1 MPRLYEV
8 PTHLNVEDILLL
20 GLTPRQLVRLAAF
33 TSLAYGLWDQVTVIP
48 PVPRVLAA
56 GLLALIG
63 ALVALVQPGGR
74 PLDQWAFA
82 GLAYALAPRRFTWR
96 PPEPEIAVWRVADGS
111 GWVEL
116 SPALGWGEAGTT
128 ETLEDEDN
136 PQVPAGRRRRL
147 ALPWNQP

>member
-1 MPRLYEV
+1 MPRIYEV
-8 PTHLNVEDILLL
+8 PTHLNVEDTLLL

-82 GLAYALAPRRFTWR
+82 GLAYALAPRCFTWR
-96 PPEPEIAVWRVADGS
+96 RPDPEAAAWRLVDGT
-111 GWVEL
+111 GWVDL

-136 PQVPAGRRRRL
+136 DQVPAGRRRRL
-147 ALPWNQP
+147 ALPWNRP

>member
-1 MPRLYEV
+1 MPRIYEV
-8 PTHLNVEDILLL
+8 PTHLNVEDTLLL

-74 PLDQWAFA
+74 PLDQWVFA
-82 GLAYALAPRRFTWR
+82 GLAYALAPHCFTWR
-96 PPEPEIAVWRVADGS
+96 RPDPEAAAWRLVDGT
-111 GWVEL
+111 GWVDL
-116 SPALGWGEAGTT
+116 SPALGWGDGEIAEA
-128 ETLEDEDN
+128 LEDEEDD
-136 PQVPAGRRRRL
+136 PAPAGRRLRL
-147 ALPWNQP
+147 PRIHP

>member
-1 MPRLYEV
+1 MPRIYEV
-8 PTHLNVEDILLL
+8 PTHLNVEDTLLL

-82 GLAYALAPRRFTWR
+82 GLAYALAPRCFTWR
-96 PPEPEIAVWRVADGS
+96 RPDPEAAAWRLVDGT
-111 GWVEL
+111 GWVDL
-116 SPALGWGEAGTT
+116 SPSLGWGEARTA
-128 ETLEDEDN
+128 ETLEDEDDD
-136 PQVPAGRRRRL
+136 QLPAGRRRRL
-147 ALPWNQP
+147 AMPWNRP

>member
-1 MPRLYEV
+1 MPRMYEV
-8 PTHLNVEDILLL
+8 PTHLNVEDTLLL

-82 GLAYALAPRRFTWR
+82 GLAYGLAPRCFTWR
-96 PPEPEIAVWRVADGS
+96 RPDPEAAAWRLVDGT
-111 GWVEL
+111 GWVDL
-116 SPALGWGEAGTT
+116 SSALGWGEA
-128 ETLEDEDN
+128 ETAEALEDEDDD
-136 PQVPAGRRRRL
+136 PALAGRRL
-147 ALPWNQP
+147 HLPWKHP

>member
-8 PTHLNVEDILLL
+8 PTHLNVEDTLLL

-96 PPEPEIAVWRVADGS
+96 PPEPETAAWRMLDGT

-116 SPALGWGEAGTT
+116 SPALGWADGEIA
-128 ETLEDEDN
+128 EALEDEDDD
-136 PQVPAGRRRRL
+136 PAPAGRRL
-147 ALPWNQP
+147 HLPWKHP